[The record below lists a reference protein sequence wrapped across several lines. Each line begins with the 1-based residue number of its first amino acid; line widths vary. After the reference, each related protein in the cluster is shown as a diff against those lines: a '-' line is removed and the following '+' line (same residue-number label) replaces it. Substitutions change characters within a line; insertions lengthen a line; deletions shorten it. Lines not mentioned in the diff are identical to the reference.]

1 MRKRRWSRQ
10 TCIGAY
16 LLASV
21 CAGLAQDQHTVY
33 PGVTVSASYA
43 YDISGRTDRIKGF
56 LIKVGDPQTLKNPGL
71 VILATGIG
79 SPGQALL
86 KFNGKDYAV
95 PSMEGDFSG
104 RDGAARPARSGSA
117 ADVAGEDVIAKI
129 VIPLKAADVTA
140 GVNQAEFFRG
150 PNSGAYGVLAAQIES
165 VTQTAPAVMGQTHH
179 LLSRN
184 LPPKIRDFDAV
195 YGLNPD
201 ERRRV
206 EDTPAW
212 GRQGL
217 VNYYR
222 SGMGPNLDRMSEM
235 FAPAHINLVSVG
247 IPRQR
252 DSEAFRNTN
261 ALIDRYHAKGMKVA
275 SPNTLGGVA
284 LREVLSN
291 PAAESWLAHDEYGN
305 KIWMSNGSSFAADIS
320 SPSYRAYVLA
330 HVETQIDAG
339 ADELYYDYGLGG
351 TGDVRTL
358 FEEMRAYFGFR
369 AENQQLFAGVST
381 VSKIGV
387 LAPPHVPSF
396 EVALTRESLYNALS
410 EMNIMHDILLLH
422 RLTSAQMLSR
432 YKAVIITDI
441 PRMDAAQT
449 AALEAYK
456 RAGGRIYTIGSAKK
470 FRDLSDVT
478 MPAALFARL
487 AEPPVRKEL
496 AESLRKLE
504 GAPLVTIEDARYVA
518 ANLVRKNGQNR
529 FILHLVN
536 YDKPLKNV
544 RVKVDFEGVADS
556 IDSRSLRLY
565 SPDSVSRTVNV
576 TNSTGRILEF
586 QVPELDVYDIITFN

>member
-1 MRKRRWSRQ
+1 MVFSAGSSPAAFLPDPSGHARQHQGNQMNTSFRWPEQEDGCKSMLNALIFTTMALAPRTGTRAERCAAMRKQRWRRQ

-21 CAGLAQDQHTVY
+21 CAGLAQDQHAVY

-117 ADVAGEDVIAKI
+117 ADVAGEEVIAKI
-129 VIPLKAADVTA
+129 VIPLKAADVVKTEGTEEA
-140 GVNQAEFFRG
+140 GVWDSMKCGWRKPIAEASAFQ
-150 PNSGAYGVLAAQIES
+150 S
-165 VTQTAPAVMGQTHH
+165 
-179 LLSRN
+179 
-184 LPPKIRDFDAV
+184 DFA
-195 YGLNPD
+195 
-201 ERRRV
+201 
-206 EDTPAW
+206 
-212 GRQGL
+212 
-217 VNYYR
+217 
-222 SGMGPNLDRMSEM
+222 
-235 FAPAHINLVSVG
+235 I
-247 IPRQR
+247 
-252 DSEAFRNTN
+252 
-261 ALIDRYHAKGMKVA
+261 
-275 SPNTLGGVA
+275 
-284 LREVLSN
+284 
-291 PAAESWLAHDEYGN
+291 AESGPTLLDGWVKQNNPLAVQSWKE
-305 KIWMSNGSSFAADIS
+305 IC
-320 SPSYRAYVLA
+320 
-330 HVETQIDAG
+330 
-339 ADELYYDYGLGG
+339 
-351 TGDVRTL
+351 
-358 FEEMRAYFGFR
+358 AYFGFR

-396 EVALTRESLYNALS
+396 EVALTRESLYRALS
-410 EMNIMHDILLLH
+410 EMNIMYDILLLH

-432 YKAVIITDI
+432 YKAVIIIDI
-441 PRMDAAQT
+441 PWMDAAQT
-449 AALEAYK
+449 SALEAYK

-496 AESLRKLE
+496 AESLSKLE

-518 ANLVRKNGQNR
+518 ANLVRRNGQNR

-565 SPDSVSRTVNV
+565 SPDAVGRTVNV

-586 QVPELDVYDIITFN
+586 QVPELDVYDSITFN